1 MNYNKPIDERTKMTT
16 KLTAPKPKT
25 PLAKSNKE
33 TKQAKQTE
41 TDQSKSERYAKISLS
56 ASHMHAILADGFTNA
71 ILPDA
76 KICEVTSALKGK
88 IETVQAGDMTTIEA
102 MLIGQAQALQTMFVC
117 LGRQAVSKTQLAQ
130 YTAFMNLALKA
141 QSQSRATI
149 QALVEL
155 KYPKQTNFVKQ
166 ANIANGHQQ
175 INNNAPAADHKET
188 STRAPA
194 HTPAK
199 EINNQ
204 PNELL
209 EVNNGSQNMD
219 GRTTQTTIPKNKAM
233 ATLAAQHRG

>member
-1 MNYNKPIDERTKMTT
+1 
-16 KLTAPKPKT
+16 
-25 PLAKSNKE
+25 
-33 TKQAKQTE
+33 
-41 TDQSKSERYAKISLS
+41 
-56 ASHMHAILADGFTNA
+56 
-71 ILPDA
+71 
-76 KICEVTSALKGK
+76 
-88 IETVQAGDMTTIEA
+88 MTTIEA

-175 INNNAPAADHKET
+175 INNNAPAADHKVT
-188 STRAPA
+188 STRTHAPA
-194 HTPAK
+194 PAK
-199 EINNQ
+199 EIDNQ

-219 GRTTQTTIPKNKAM
+219 GRTTQTTIPKDSAM
-233 ATLAAQHRG
+233 ATLEAQHRG

>member
-1 MNYNKPIDERTKMTT
+1 MTT

-25 PLAKSNKE
+25 PPAKTSKR
-33 TKQAKQTE
+33 TKQAKPAKHTE
-41 TDQSKSERYAKISLS
+41 TDQEKSIQYAKVSLS
-56 ASHMHAILADGFTNA
+56 ASYMSAILGDRFYNP
-71 ILPDA
+71 LFPDA
-76 KICEVTSALKGK
+76 TIDDVASLLKDKIA
-88 IETVQAGDMTTIEA
+88 TVLAGDMTSIEA

-117 LGRQAVSKTQLAQ
+117 LGRQAVSKTQLPQ

-175 INNNAPAADHKET
+175 INNNAPSADHKET
-188 STRAPA
+188 STRVPA
-194 HTPAK
+194 HAPAK

-209 EVNNGSQNMD
+209 EVNNGSETLD
-219 GRTTQTTIPKNKAM
+219 GRTTQTTILKDSAM
-233 ATLAAQHRG
+233 ATVEAQHRG

>member
-1 MNYNKPIDERTKMTT
+1 
-16 KLTAPKPKT
+16 
-25 PLAKSNKE
+25 
-33 TKQAKQTE
+33 
-41 TDQSKSERYAKISLS
+41 
-56 ASHMHAILADGFTNA
+56 
-71 ILPDA
+71 
-76 KICEVTSALKGK
+76 
-88 IETVQAGDMTTIEA
+88 

-117 LGRQAVSKTQLAQ
+117 LGRQAVSKTQLPQ

-166 ANIANGHQQ
+166 ANITNGHQQ
-175 INNNAPAADHKET
+175 INNNAPAPSTKET

-194 HTPAK
+194 PALAK

-209 EVNNGSQNMD
+209 TEANQTSFSQPEKVGS
-219 GRTTQTTIPKNKAM
+219 T
-233 ATLAAQHRG
+233 

>member
-1 MNYNKPIDERTKMTT
+1 MTT
-16 KLTAPKPKT
+16 KLTTHKPKT
-25 PLAKSNKE
+25 QLAKPNKP

-41 TDQSKSERYAKISLS
+41 TDQAKSERYAKVSLS
-56 ASHMHAILADGFTNA
+56 ASYMSAILGDRFYNPLFPNA
-71 ILPDA
+71 TIDDVASLLKD
-76 KICEVTSALKGK
+76 KIA
-88 IETVQAGDMTTIEA
+88 TVLAGDMTSIEA

-117 LGRQAVSKTQLAQ
+117 LGRQAVSKTQLPQ

-175 INNNAPAADHKET
+175 INNNVPAGDHKVT

-194 HTPAK
+194 HAPAK

-209 EVNNGSQNMD
+209 EVNNGNQNMD
-219 GRTTQTTIPKNKAM
+219 GRTTQTTIPKDKAM
-233 ATLAAQHRG
+233 ATVAT

>member
-1 MNYNKPIDERTKMTT
+1 MTA
-16 KLTAPKPKT
+16 KLTTPKPKT

-41 TDQSKSERYAKISLS
+41 TDQAESERYANIILS
-56 ASHMHAILADGFTNA
+56 ASYMSAILGDGFTNS
-71 ILPDA
+71 ILPEA
-76 KICEVTSALKGK
+76 KISEVASVLKCK
-88 IETVQAGDMTTIEA
+88 IENVQAGNMTTIEA
-102 MLIGQAQALQTMFVC
+102 MLVGQAQALQTMFVS
-117 LGRQAVSKTQLAQ
+117 LGRQAASKTQLAQ

-175 INNNAPAADHKET
+175 INNNAPAQSTKET

-194 HTPAK
+194 HAPAK
-199 EINNQ
+199 EINKQ

-209 EVNNGSQNMD
+209 EVNHGSKTMD
-219 GRTTQTTIPKNKAM
+219 DRTTQTTITKDSAM
-233 ATLAAQHRG
+233 ATLEAQHRG